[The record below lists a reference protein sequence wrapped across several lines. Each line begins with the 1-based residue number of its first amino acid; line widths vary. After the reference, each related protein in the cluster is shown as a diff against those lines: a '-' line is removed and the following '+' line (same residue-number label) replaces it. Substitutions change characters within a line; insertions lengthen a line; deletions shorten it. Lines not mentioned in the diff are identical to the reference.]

1 MLWAIKIILQEN
13 YDLKNREVT
22 RQKKTPPAIVCHEL
36 VDWRTNFLL
45 MTQNGA
51 KRSLMDYHVIKYFSG
66 QNKIVA
72 QLIFYD

>member
-36 VDWRTNFLL
+36 VDWFLIPL
-45 MTQNGA
+45 WN
-51 KRSLMDYHVIKYFSG
+51 DIFG
-66 QNKIVA
+66 QKPNKLFELERYYNINSK
-72 QLIFYD
+72 

>member
-36 VDWRTNFLL
+36 VDWRTNSLL

-66 QNKIVA
+66 HKIVA
-72 QLIFYD
+72 QLIFYN